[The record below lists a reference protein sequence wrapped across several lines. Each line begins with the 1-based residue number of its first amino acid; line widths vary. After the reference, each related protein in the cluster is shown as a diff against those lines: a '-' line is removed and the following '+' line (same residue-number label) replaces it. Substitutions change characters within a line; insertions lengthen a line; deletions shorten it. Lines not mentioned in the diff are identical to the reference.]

1 MRIYEVGLLCGVMGF
16 SDMLEGEMTM
26 KQMAGVIFLYM
37 AGTAVFGVLAVVV
50 IHGLG
55 WQWL

>member
-1 MRIYEVGLLCGVMGF
+1 MGI
-16 SDMLEGEMTM
+16 SDALEGEMSM
-26 KQMAGVIFLYM
+26 KQMGVIMVLYM
-37 AGTAVFGVLAVVV
+37 AGTAAFGVLVVIV

>member
-1 MRIYEVGLLCGVMGF
+1 MGV
-16 SDMLEGEMTM
+16 SDLLEGEMTM
-26 KQMAGVIFLYM
+26 KQMGVVMILYM
-37 AGTAVFGVLAVVV
+37 AGTAAFGVVAVII

>member
-1 MRIYEVGLLCGVMGF
+1 MRIYQVGLLCGLMGIL
-16 SDMLEGEMTM
+16 DMLEGEMTI
-26 KQMAGVIFLYM
+26 KQMGVIMILYM
-37 AGTAVFGVLAVVV
+37 AGTAAFGVVAVVV